1 MALLAE
7 IGYQSDWWA
16 VMQTGFMRHALA
28 AGLLVAAASGV
39 VGYFVVVRRDTF
51 AAHALAHIGFPGATG
66 AALLGIPVTIGL
78 LAFCVSGGLAIG
90 ALGKRADR
98 RDVATGSVLALA
110 MALGLLFNS
119 MATRRTGGLTAALFG
134 NLLAISTGQ
143 LTVFAVL
150 TLVVIATLGVIAR
163 PLLLASVDPKVAE
176 AKGVPVRGLGTI
188 FLVLLAAT
196 VVMAVQVVGTLLLFA
211 LVVTPAAA
219 ALTWTP
225 RPAAVVAGAVG
236 IGTASVVGG
245 LLLAVMFN
253 LPPSFPIVAI
263 AFLVWL
269 AALAT
274 ARSRTTR
281 WSAHVDAHHPEPA
294 DVIA

>member
-1 MALLAE
+1 MGLLAE

-28 AGLLVAAASGV
+28 AGLLVAAASGI

-66 AALLGIPVTIGL
+66 AALLGMPVTFGL
-78 LAFCVSGGLAIG
+78 LAFCVGGGLVIG

-150 TLVVIATLGVIAR
+150 TLVVVATLAVISR
-163 PLLLASVDPKVAE
+163 PLLLASIDPKVAE
-176 AKGVPVRGLGTI
+176 AKGVPVRGLGTV
-188 FLVLLAAT
+188 FLVLLAVT

-225 RPAAVVAGAVG
+225 RPTAVVAGAVG
-236 IGTASVVGG
+236 IGSASVVGG
-245 LLLAVMFN
+245 LGLAVMFN
-253 LPPSFPIVAI
+253 LPPSFPIVTL
-263 AFLVWL
+263 AFVVWL

-274 ARSRTTR
+274 TRSKPRGR
-281 WSAHVDAHHPEPA
+281 GGHIDPHHREPA